1 MRLPLLAAVA
11 AGLSLTQCQFSGL
24 GLGEDG
30 GVDSTAAQSTS
41 EASTTAPSTGESDPT
56 TTATTDGDACGNA
69 QIDEGESCDNGM
81 LNNGMNGSI
90 CKDDCQLNV
99 CGDGYAASNEGCDD
113 GNTADGDGCG
123 ADCKL
128 EGCGDGVLKPPE
140 ECDDGNVLD
149 GDGCSSLCRNPYCG
163 DKTKDP
169 GEECD
174 AGADK
179 NLDKNLCTSMC
190 KINVCGDGLVLEGM
204 EACDDGNADED
215 ACTDMCLLPTCG
227 DGKVQAGEECDD
239 GPGDAD
245 DACTAFCKEPEC
257 GDGLVQPSMGE
268 ECDAAG
274 DNGNDKAC
282 TEACKNAECGDG
294 LLQDGVEICD
304 DGNKVETD
312 NCLSTCKVAICGD
325 GMTEGKETC
334 DDGNTDPGDSC
345 SATCQKECGNNL
357 VDPGE
362 ECDDGNMNMAD
373 TCDNSCKRLRYFV
386 FVTSAKYKAD
396 FDGVIEADKACNALA
411 MMAKLSG
418 AGNYKAWLSTKVDGE
433 NPDKRLFH
441 SSKPYILTNNVK
453 VADNWTDLVDGT
465 PLAQQINLTEAKAA
479 PVPGNPNP
487 ANCAANDAPEMLVW
501 TNTTPT
507 ATPVGAD
514 CSNWTYDMDD
524 QEGGVGML
532 NHKTMWTDAC
542 PRTCD
547 KQARFYCFEQ
557 PVP

>member
-1 MRLPLLAAVA
+1 
-11 AGLSLTQCQFSGL
+11 
-24 GLGEDG
+24 
-30 GVDSTAAQSTS
+30 
-41 EASTTAPSTGESDPT
+41 
-56 TTATTDGDACGNA
+56 
-69 QIDEGESCDNGM
+69 
-81 LNNGMNGSI
+81 
-90 CKDDCQLNV
+90 
-99 CGDGYAASNEGCDD
+99 
-113 GNTADGDGCG
+113 
-123 ADCKL
+123 
-128 EGCGDGVLKPPE
+128 
-140 ECDDGNVLD
+140 
-149 GDGCSSLCRNPYCG
+149 
-163 DKTKDP
+163 
-169 GEECD
+169 
-174 AGADK
+174 
-179 NLDKNLCTSMC
+179 
-190 KINVCGDGLVLEGM
+190 
-204 EACDDGNADED
+204 
-215 ACTDMCLLPTCG
+215 
-227 DGKVQAGEECDD
+227 
-239 GPGDAD
+239 
-245 DACTAFCKEPEC
+245 
-257 GDGLVQPSMGE
+257 MGE

-274 DNGNDKAC
+274 DNGDTKAC

-304 DGNKVETD
+304 DGNKVETGQLPQHLQGGHLRRRHD
-312 NCLSTCKVAICGD
+312 GGQGD
-325 GMTEGKETC
+325 LRRRQHR
-334 DDGNTDPGDSC
+334 PWRRLLGDL
-345 SATCQKECGNNL
+345 QKECGNNGKL
-357 VDPGE
+357 DQGE

-373 TCDNSCKRLRYFV
+373 TCDNSCKRLRYIV

-411 MMAKLSG
+411 TMAKLSG

-507 ATPVGAD
+507 GTPVGAD
-514 CSNWTYDMDD
+514 CSNWTYVMND